1 MKIEDLKFGNDGLI
15 PVIVQDYYTKEVL
28 TLAYMSAESL
38 KISLEEGKTCFYS
51 RSRKKLW
58 RKGETSG
65 NYQHI
70 VSIKA
75 DCDLDALVIEVVKD
89 GPACHLG
96 TESCFGQ
103 GLYQSEEFKEFSYKQ
118 LFETIEGRKT
128 NPKEGSY
135 TTYLFDKGLDK
146 ILKKVGEECAEVII
160 AAKGGSK
167 AETIYEI
174 ADLAYHTMVLMVQA
188 GIEPKEIFTELARRH
203 VIDKKVKQEH
213 RHDHDFLQ

>member
-15 PVIVQDYYTKEVL
+15 PRN
-28 TLAYMSAESL
+28 SAGLLHQRGVNFGVHERKRAS

-96 TESCFGQ
+96 TESCFSQ

-135 TTYLFDKGLDK
+135 TTYLF
-146 ILKKVGEECAEVII
+146 
-160 AAKGGSK
+160 
-167 AETIYEI
+167 
-174 ADLAYHTMVLMVQA
+174 
-188 GIEPKEIFTELARRH
+188 R
-203 VIDKKVKQEH
+203 
-213 RHDHDFLQ
+213 